1 MDKFV
6 IKAPKALKWQ
16 ILSEIHQ
23 KKKKKKKILIS
34 IKPLQEERITAFV

>member
-1 MDKFV
+1 MKPYFFYKK

-23 KKKKKKKILIS
+23 KKKILIC
-34 IKPLQEERITAFV
+34 IKPLQEGVYQKG